1 METGLPKALT
11 KRPRKHVDA
20 SQELASVHQ
29 GRWQALRVYAVTEES
44 EEVPMSVGGM
54 SGKDVKSY
62 WYRCGSS

>member
-1 METGLPKALT
+1 METGLPRALT

-29 GRWQALRVYAVTEES
+29 GRWQVLRVCGATEES
-44 EEVPMSVGGM
+44 EVVPMSVGGT